1 MKIYKNKKDKYIY
14 QTINKNK
21 TPFNMDITLLQEPHN
36 IKPGNNVVIFERTN
50 PSDTYNGIVTH
61 ILNLPVNKYIK
72 PLNQIYVD
80 YFYVK
85 FDIKIYNKL
94 LKRGLNIIYNNKP
107 EILGNIIYNHK
118 TQHIQKIYIQHDAQS
133 DAQRDET
140 EIKLENINSMLI
152 WRVAYKINLA

>member
-1 MKIYKNKKDKYIY
+1 
-14 QTINKNK
+14 
-21 TPFNMDITLLQEPHN
+21 MDITLLQRIPVGLVPDADPLESGACKRLQEPHN
-36 IKPGNNVVIFERTN
+36 IKPGNNVVIFERNN
-50 PSDTYNGIVTH
+50 PLNIYHGSVTH
-61 ILNLPVNKYIK
+61 ILNLPINKYIK

-85 FDIKIYNKL
+85 FNIEVYNKL

-107 EILGNIIYNHK
+107 EILGNIIYNDK
-118 TQHIQKIYIQHDAQS
+118 TQQIQKIYIQHDAWS
-133 DAQRDET
+133 DET